1 MVSNSVDSADPNTR
15 MMDGILTLIP
25 LGIGEIIG
33 SMSIGRVIDTYGSKR
48 ASSLILCSIALQTI
62 FTLWFISSGV
72 YGILA
77 FLMTFSWGLQD
88 ALVNTHL
95 TEILGFEF

>member
-1 MVSNSVDSADPNTR
+1 MVSNSVDSVDPNTR

-48 ASSLILCSIALQTI
+48 ASSLILCSIAL
-62 FTLWFISSGV
+62 
-72 YGILA
+72 
-77 FLMTFSWGLQD
+77 
-88 ALVNTHL
+88 
-95 TEILGFEF
+95 